1 MKNDN
6 SEKKNPLLNDENS
19 VYKTEEYKK
28 FALWLSLPSLIKGK
42 DKDTLK
48 LQADAGFDDEEVLE
62 LLQLKTRTELAEKL
76 GVHIDTLTDWA
87 KRLQGSP
94 MFEEIKLW
102 VSGLLK
108 NVVLAT
114 YRSAMSKD
122 PKAHLDRKLMLQ
134 IGGWVEK
141 LSVDHTAE
149 GLAGIIRT
157 ELDSFRKEHEQPTNS
172 KPSGN

>member
-1 MKNDN
+1 MKKGNT
-6 SEKKNPLLNDENS
+6 EKKQGLLNEENS
-19 VYKTEEYKK
+19 VYKVEQYKK

-42 DKDTLK
+42 DKDTIK
-48 LQADAGFDDEEVLE
+48 LQSDAGFDDEEILE
-62 LLQLKTRTELAEKL
+62 LLQLKTRTEVAQYLNI
-76 GVHIDTLTDWA
+76 HIDTLTDWA
-87 KRLQGSP
+87 KKLQGSP
-94 MFEEIKLW
+94 MFDEIKLW

-157 ELDSFRKEHEQPTNS
+157 ELDSFRKEHEHPTNT
-172 KPSGN
+172 KPSSN

>member
-1 MKNDN
+1 MKNEN
-6 SEKKNPLLNDENS
+6 TEKNGGLLNGES
-19 VYKTEEYKK
+19 EVYKTDEYRK

-42 DKDTLK
+42 DKDALK
-48 LQADAGFDDEEVLE
+48 LQSDAGFDDEDILE
-62 LLQLKTRTELAEKL
+62 LLSMKTRLEVADFLKVDK
-76 GVHIDTLTDWA
+76 GTLSLWA
-87 KRLQGSP
+87 KRMQGSP
-94 MFEEIKLW
+94 MFEEIKTW

-141 LSVDHTAE
+141 LSVDHSAE
-149 GLAGIIRT
+149 GLAGIIKT
-157 ELDSFRKEHEQPTNS
+157 ELDHFRKEHEQPTNQ
-172 KPSGN
+172 K